1 MSLFMSYV
9 DMFDLFFQPETYI
22 FNRNIKD
29 MNPYKIVRN
38 DNKTTL
44 IFNALGLSSE
54 DIKISLSKTSYG
66 DILNISGSKKI
77 DILNKTFDI
86 SSNFKVNID
95 GIKNIEYKCEN
106 GLLYIEIFYKEKP
119 EVTVEITKK

>member
-1 MSLFMSYV
+1 
-9 DMFDLFFQPETYI
+9 
-22 FNRNIKD
+22 